1 MKNSA
6 SSSQRSVSIRQVLWP
21 ILILL
26 SLSLLSWLFLPIVAP
41 APLADLVALTC
52 LGLAALFALCCWIAH
67 LVCQQIDCRQFRRQ
81 EKEGNGQG

>member
-6 SSSQRSVSIRQVLWP
+6 SSSQGSVSIRQVLWP

-41 APLADLVALTC
+41 APLADLAALFF

-67 LVCQQIDCRQFRRQ
+67 FICQQIDCRQFRRQ
-81 EKEGNGQG
+81 EREGDERG